1 MSIRLILTDNEITIN
16 EELKDNETIYNYI
29 DRAINNFDN
38 KDNVNIFMTVQ
49 TEKDMIRIA
58 GEYYPA
64 GFVKG
69 KLLKLN
75 YSHIEYVLECMDK
88 NTTKIRNI
96 KQYLLAAL
104 FNAPSTIGSYY
115 KAEVNHDMPQY
126 AN

>member
-1 MSIRLILTDNEITIN
+1 MVKKNIDFDVLLHTYSREQDLVEEIYQLILE
-16 EELKDNETIYNYI
+16 
-29 DRAINNFDN
+29 
-38 KDNVNIFMTVQ
+38 TVQ
-49 TEKDMIRIA
+49 TEKEMIRIA

-88 NTTKIRNI
+88 NTTKVRNI